1 MTIGLVGWGWSALN
15 WMLWLQIK
23 QNMQCYCSGKVGRL
37 LIWGWIIKMCCP
49 WKQCVYLSSPV
60 SFIFFFFLFSVH
72 MLSKCCHAWGALDFG
87 FCGGFISFFF
97 SLCYQLNWLNRLYRK
112 CTEIVQCSQI
122 RWQQILVKWHCS
134 FLSLGKSGLV
144 CLQLHINSRLTWQFL
159 WDCHKQPLNSRWKV
173 EIPSCNWWGD
183 YSYCL

>member
-1 MTIGLVGWGWSALN
+1 MRV
-15 WMLWLQIK
+15 
-23 QNMQCYCSGKVGRL
+23 
-37 LIWGWIIKMCCP
+37 
-49 WKQCVYLSSPV
+49 V
-60 SFIFFFFLFSVH
+60 SFKLDAVITNKAKYAVLLLWKSGQTSYMGLNNKDVLSLKAVCLSLLPSLFHFFFFLFSVH

-97 SLCYQLNWLNRLYRK
+97 SLCYQLNWLNKLDRK

-122 RWQQILVKWHCS
+122 RWQQILVKWQCS

-144 CLQLHINSRLTWQFL
+144 CIQLHINSRLTWQFL